1 MRTITW
7 AFAWALLAAWA
18 CPTGHA
24 SSPIRI
30 SAYPYTGFGRRLPV
44 DPSEKERPRRNATF
58 VVPDSQV
65 GIPGNNTTEEKE
77 EEEQARTNAGGDAE
91 GGTTPG
97 EEERETERTEE
108 EEGEE
113 REGREEGVLSVNRMG
128 IPARVSRRKLPSR
141 PRGPSPRI
149 ARPQEDTTHR
159 NLPRPPSIRPPA
171 IPEADGFGPPS
182 TPLGAVQP
190 PAPPNGLPPSTPPPA
205 LIGTTFGPPAIPIP
219 ISSPSPPPG
228 ADRTQVTDI
237 KCIDTG
243 SASSFMAV
251 LNLPV
256 GYNSIPVFEDRPT
269 VDPTINTACRM
280 IPTQITND
288 MFQLVVRDLE
298 RCGVQRCRQPN
309 GETWL
314 CLNLRFPLVNGLK
327 LPEDEII
334 QIKCRPQDKMAQD
347 THVLTVATAMY
358 AAKGAIKQPSDPSV
372 FEGGQ
377 QEFMCEIGLFRKLR
391 GTNLFADQV
400 TSQVELELGE
410 EVQLRSIV
418 RTGDGWQYSR
428 LTTIIIQKVGAPR
441 ERSLLSAADLV
452 FADGC
457 RNPTYRLIAREHP
470 KRDPRN
476 PLINNFTFRVFMF
489 QDMEVGDNL
498 MITANVIGCVDAEDC
513 AAVNCEGE
521 LGEDT
526 LGFGKR
532 KRREVRHFTFTKIIP
547 ASDIL
552 ASSPPYPPTPTPSL
566 RVRRASQ
573 AHQPH
578 KNTTSWERNLAIKVR
593 IPEAPVR
600 QKYVDSEECRLYLF
614 ITLGVAGVFCISSV
628 VFVVF
633 TLLRGRS
640 ASKKVGQSVPVAPV
654 AMSPPMPPKFS
665 STASTCSSS
674 LPSLRESEV
683 SAVAS
688 PLRDFPVPPTVRQ
701 RKRDLNAE
709 LLNVFG
715 GDQAFSYGSH
725 YPGMFNYYGYMVV
738 PRKASEKAD
747 KRSLRA
753 LKKRQRRERL
763 EPTCQC
769 ASGRRETDDRD
780 ANISTENHKAII
792 RISSSDSDTVPTPCL
807 SHRPKPMPRMKKES
821 EYDNIYSEI
830 SVDEEPTM
838 V

>member
-7 AFAWALLAAWA
+7 ALAWAFLAAWA
-18 CPTGHA
+18 CHANRA

-30 SAYPYTGFGRRLPV
+30 SAYPYTAYGRRLPV

-58 VVPDSQV
+58 VVPDSKV
-65 GIPGNNTTEEKE
+65 DIPGRTNSSAEDEGNMRQTTEGVAEEGTASE
-77 EEEQARTNAGGDAE
+77 EEEQADPPAV
-91 GGTTPG
+91 
-97 EEERETERTEE
+97 ERRD
-108 EEGEE
+108 
-113 REGREEGVLSVNRMG
+113 GVHSVNRMG
-128 IPARVSRRKLPSR
+128 IPARVSRRKLPPR
-141 PRGPSPRI
+141 PRGPTPRI
-149 ARPQEDTTHR
+149 AQSRDETTTLR
-159 NLPRPPSIRPPA
+159 SFPRPPAIRPPA
-171 IPEADGFGPPS
+171 IPESDGFGPPS
-182 TPLGAVQP
+182 TPLGAAKPPSPPTGP
-190 PAPPNGLPPSTPPPA
+190 PATPPPT
-205 LIGTTFGPPAIPIP
+205 LIGTTFGPPAIPPP

-237 KCIDTG
+237 KCINTG
-243 SASSFMAV
+243 TASSFMAL

-256 GYNSIPVFEDRPT
+256 GYNAIPVFEDRPT

-288 MFQLVVRDLE
+288 MFQLIVRDLE
-298 RCGVQRCRQPN
+298 RCGVKRCRQPN

-347 THVLTVATAMY
+347 THVLTVATA
-358 AAKGAIKQPSDPSV
+358 IKQPSNPSV

-377 QEFMCEIGLFRKLR
+377 QEFQCEIGLFRKLR

-418 RTGDGWQYSR
+418 RGGDGWQYSR
-428 LTTIIIQKVGAPR
+428 LTTIIIQKVGVPR

-457 RNPTYRLIAREHP
+457 RNPSYRLIARDHP

-521 LGEDT
+521 PGEDT
-526 LGFGKR
+526 LGFGRRKKR
-532 KRREVRHFTFTKIIP
+532 KVRHFSVTKVIP

-552 ASSPPYPPTPTPSL
+552 GSLPPYPPTPQAKD
-566 RVRRASQ
+566 RVRRAS
-573 AHQPH
+573 HVEKSH
-578 KNTTSWERNLAIKVR
+578 TNTTLWERNLAIKVK
-593 IPEAPVR
+593 IPDAPVR
-600 QKYVDSEECRLYLF
+600 QESIESEECRLYLF

-640 ASKKVGQSVPVAPV
+640 SSKKVVQPVPVATV
-654 AMSPPMPPKFS
+654 AMSPPTPPKFS
-665 STASTCSSS
+665 PSPSTCSSS
-674 LPSLRESEV
+674 LASLRESEA
-683 SAVAS
+683 SAVTS

-701 RKRDLNAE
+701 RKRDLNTE
-709 LLNVFG
+709 LLSVFN
-715 GDQAFSYGSH
+715 GDQAFPYGSH

-738 PRKASEKAD
+738 PRKPSEKAD

-753 LKKRQRRERL
+753 LKKKQRKERPEMTCRCASARRE
-763 EPTCQC
+763 
-769 ASGRRETDDRD
+769 SDRD
-780 ANISTENHKAII
+780 TDISTENHTAII
-792 RISSSDSDTVPTPCL
+792 RISSSSSDSDTVPTPCL
-807 SHRPKPMPRMKKES
+807 SHRPKPMPRMKKEGD
-821 EYDNIYSEI
+821 YDNIYSEI

>member
-1 MRTITW
+1 MRAITW

-18 CPTGHA
+18 CPTSLA

-65 GIPGNNTTEEKE
+65 DIPGDNTEGDTEEGTTSTEDEETGRERE
-77 EEEQARTNAGGDAE
+77 EETESE
-91 GGTTPG
+91 G
-97 EEERETERTEE
+97 EEE
-108 EEGEE
+108 EE
-113 REGREEGVLSVNRMG
+113 REGRKDDVLSVNRMG
-128 IPARVSRRKLPSR
+128 IPARVSRRKLPPR
-141 PRGPSPRI
+141 PRGPTPRI
-149 ARPQEDTTHR
+149 ARPQEETTHR
-159 NLPRPPSIRPPA
+159 NFPRPPSIRPPA
-171 IPEADGFGPPS
+171 IPESDGFGPPS
-182 TPLGAVQP
+182 TPLGSAKP
-190 PAPPNGLPPSTPPPA
+190 PAPPVGLPPATPPPT
-205 LIGTTFGPPAIPIP
+205 LVGTTFGPPAIPIP

-243 SASSFMAV
+243 SASSFMAL

-256 GYNSIPVFEDRPT
+256 GYNAIPVFEDRPT

-288 MFQLVVRDLE
+288 MFQLIVRDLE

-314 CLNLRFPLVNGLK
+314 CLNLPSSTFPLVSGSFGGGRDH
-327 LPEDEII
+327 PD
-334 QIKCRPQDKMAQD
+334 QVSAAGQDGPRHACAD
-347 THVLTVATAMY
+347 GSH
-358 AAKGAIKQPSDPSV
+358 GNPSDPSV
-372 FEGGQ
+372 FQGGQ
-377 QEFMCEIGLFRKLR
+377 QEFVCEIGLFRKLR

-418 RTGDGWQYSR
+418 RGGDGWQYSR

-498 MITANVIGCVDAEDC
+498 MITANVIGCVDAEEC

-521 LGEDT
+521 PGEDT

-532 KRREVRHFTFTKIIP
+532 KKREVRHFSFTKVIP

-552 ASSPPYPPTPTPSL
+552 GSSPPYPPTPSVGA
-566 RVRRASQ
+566 RVRRASH
-573 AHQPH
+573 AHKPH

-593 IPEAPVR
+593 IPEAAPVS
-600 QKYVDSEECRLYLF
+600 QKSVESEECRLYLF

-640 ASKKVGQSVPVAPV
+640 SSKKVGQPVPVAPV
-654 AMSPPMPPKFS
+654 AMSSPLPPKFS
-665 STASTCSSS
+665 SAASTCSSS

-701 RKRDLNAE
+701 RKRDVNAE

-715 GDQAFSYGSH
+715 GDQAFPFASQ

-747 KRSLRA
+747 KRSVRA
-753 LKKRQRRERL
+753 LKKRQRKERS
-763 EPTCQC
+763 EATCQC
-769 ASGRRETDDRD
+769 ASARRETDDRD
-780 ANISTENHKAII
+780 TDISTENHTAII
-792 RISSSDSDTVPTPCL
+792 RISSSSSSDSDAVPTPCL